1 MAGVHRS
8 TEEITELLEGWL
20 EADFSF
26 RKVGPTADKIA
37 ALSTTEQDFILD
49 WTRRV
54 ASSNLEVAWQ
64 FARRAP
70 ALIGNMD
77 RRLMEAWVLGACDVY
92 DRQGLR
98 HALAVMEEADHFAE
112 RQLEMTAGV
121 LFEDVAG
128 VLGNFVR
135 GLSGRKL
142 AMEQAR
148 HIHTD
153 TEKIY
158 LPGVLARFPAVEDN
172 FKLAKAMVALLWAQ
186 IRFGTFRATKSFAG
200 PPQERLGPLG
210 GLDSPVDWTG
220 GADTLAAACAGFPD
234 PARALAQLH
243 GLETLRLTA
252 CIARELP
259 GLHRDMERL
268 RRERGE
274 ALPAGWARFAAR
286 LAEPEADIEDSLEL
300 LGEAYHQ
307 ADFTPWCYQG
317 ELKPEAVA
325 ATFAARREKE
335 KARLRVKLGELLDEH
350 SKHRASD
357 ADNTGTEAQPRFE
370 AEITD
375 AEGRLDMELTLDGLP
390 VAPPEDV
397 KQLMASV
404 YLDFGEIPPEYLVPA
419 GEGEYDASLLGEQR
433 ADPDAVWQGTYH
445 EEGAT
450 FYSEWD
456 MGRQHYRKNW
466 CVMRE
471 KDVAPVFDGFH
482 RETVD
487 KHAGLVKHLRKAF
500 EAMRDENRLLK
511 RQAYGDDVD
520 IDALVEAIADARDGS
535 EMSDRLF
542 VRLHRAERNIAV
554 AFMVDMSGSTRGWIN
569 EAERE
574 ALVLL
579 CEALERLGDRYAIYG
594 FSGITRKRCEL
605 YRIKTFDEPYSDA
618 VKARISGIR
627 PQEYTRMGFA
637 IRHLTE
643 LLKGVEARTKVL
655 VTLSDGRPDDYF
667 DGYRGQY
674 GIEDTRMALLEARR
688 AGVHPFCITIDR
700 EARDY
705 LPHMYG
711 AARYIILDDV
721 NDLPFKVSDIY
732 RRLTG

>member
-1 MAGVHRS
+1 VNA
-8 TEEITELLEGWL
+8 EEITQLLEGWL

-26 RKVGPTADKIA
+26 RKVGPTAEKIA
-37 ALSTTEQDFILD
+37 ALSSADQEFILD

-70 ALIGNMD
+70 GLIGTMD

-92 DRQGLR
+92 DLRGLR
-98 HALAVMEEADHFAE
+98 HALVVMEEADHFAE

-142 AMEQAR
+142 VMEQAK

-153 TEKIY
+153 TEKIF
-158 LPGVLARFPAVEDN
+158 LPGVLARFPAVADN
-172 FKLAKAMVALLWAQ
+172 FKLAKAMVALLWAET
-186 IRFGTFRATKSFAG
+186 RFGTFR
-200 PPQERLGPLG
+200 
-210 GLDSPVDWTG
+210 VD
-220 GADTLAAACAGFPD
+220 LAAACGDFPD
-234 PARALAQLH
+234 PERALRQLH

-252 CIARELP
+252 CIGRELP
-259 GLHRDMERL
+259 GLHREMARL
-268 RRERGE
+268 RGELGE
-274 ALPAGWARFAAR
+274 ALPEGWASFAVR
-286 LAEPEADIEDSLEL
+286 LSEPEADIEDSLKL
-300 LGEAYHQ
+300 LGDAYQQ

-317 ELKPEAVA
+317 ELRPDAVA
-325 ATFAARREKE
+325 AAFAARRDKE
-335 KARLRVKLGELLDEH
+335 KARLRVKLGDLLDEH
-350 SKHRASD
+350 TRHRDREGKPEAE
-357 ADNTGTEAQPRFE
+357 AAQPRFE
-370 AEITD
+370 AEIRD
-375 AEGRLDMELTLDGLP
+375 EDGRLDMELTLDGMP

-419 GEGEYDASLLGEQR
+419 GEGDYDASLLGEQR
-433 ADPDAVWQGTYH
+433 ADPDSVWQGTYH
-445 EEGAT
+445 EEGAK

-471 KDVAPVFDGFH
+471 KEVTPVFDGFH
-482 RETVD
+482 RETLE

-579 CEALERLGDRYAIYG
+579 CEALELLGDRYAIYG

-605 YRIKTFDEPYSDA
+605 YRIKTFDEPYSEE

-667 DGYRGQY
+667 DVYRGQY

-700 EARDY
+700 DARDY

-721 NDLPFKVSDIY
+721 KDLPFKVSDIY
-732 RRLTG
+732 RRLTS